1 LKNKKIPKVMTCLS
15 YPGGKS
21 KMIKNI
27 LSPLFP
33 DFIGDFYDPFIGG
46 GSIPLWIS
54 QIYPEKNIFVNDL
67 NEVLYNF
74 WNVLYKYPNELVE
87 SLTFIRKNADP
98 EDLERGKSLLKE
110 QEYLLYNTPNI
121 IIKNDDITR
130 ASAYFTLNKIAFSG
144 LTEHGSLSKSN
155 YKKKFN
161 LGNIQKLSTINSF
174 MENWKL
180 FNYDYET
187 FLSDS
192 VADDFVFLD
201 PPYDLGE
208 KNNTLYGKM
217 GEMHKGFDH
226 DRFAEVVKKL
236 PSKWMI
242 TYNDNEEIRARFRD
256 YIITD
261 QEYRYF
267 MTFKEDEKGNKKTR
281 KKNELII
288 TNY

>member
-1 LKNKKIPKVMTCLS
+1 MKNKKGPKTVCPIS
-15 YPGGKS
+15 YVGGKS
-21 KMIKNI
+21 KMVKNT

-33 DFIGDFYDPFIGG
+33 EFSGDFYDAFIGG
-46 GSIPLWIS
+46 GSIPLWVA
-54 QIYPEKNIFVNDL
+54 QMYPEKNIFVNDL

-74 WNVLYKYPNELVE
+74 WDTLHKYPEELIERTIWVRE
-87 SLTFIRKNADP
+87 HNDP
-98 EDLERGKSLLKE
+98 TDLEKGKQLLKNE
-110 QEYLLYNTPNI
+110 EYLLYNTA
-121 IIKNDDITR
+121 NDFTKANNLIR
-130 ASAYFTLNKIAFSG
+130 ATAYFVLNKIAFSG
-144 LTEHGSLSKSN
+144 LTEHGSLSKWN
-155 YKKKFN
+155 YANKFN
-161 LGNIQKLSTINSF
+161 VGNIQKLSTINSF
-174 MENWKL
+174 MKNWKL

-187 FLSDS
+187 FISDA
-192 VADDFVFLD
+192 VADDFIFLD

-217 GEMHKGFDH
+217 GEMHKWFEH
-226 DRFAEVVKKL
+226 ERFANVVKKI

-242 TYNDNEEIRARFRD
+242 TYNDNEEIRARFKD
-256 YIITD
+256 YIIID

>member
-1 LKNKKIPKVMTCLS
+1 MPKLKGPKTICPIS

-21 KMIKNI
+21 KMVKNI

-33 DFIGDFYDPFIGG
+33 EFSGDFYDAFIGG
-46 GSIPLWIS
+46 GSIPLWVS
-54 QIYPEKNIFVNDL
+54 QMYPEKNVFVNDL

-74 WNVLYKYPNELVE
+74 WNVLSKYPNGLIDN
-87 SLTFIRKNADP
+87 LTIIRDANDP
-98 EDLERGKSLLKE
+98 EDLEKGKQLLKR
-110 QEYLLYNTPNI
+110 QEAILYNE
-121 IIKNDDITR
+121 KSDDLER

-187 FLSDS
+187 FLKDS

>member
-1 LKNKKIPKVMTCLS
+1 MPKLMVPISMV
-15 YPGGKS
+15 GGKS
-21 KMIKNI
+21 KMVKNI

-33 DFIGDFYDPFIGG
+33 EFSGNFYDAFIGG
-46 GSIPLWIS
+46 GSIPLWVS

-74 WNVLYKYPNELVE
+74 WNVLKKYPNGLIDRLIV
-87 SLTFIRKNADP
+87 IRDANDP
-98 EDLERGKSLLKE
+98 EDLEKGKQLLKR
-110 QEYLLYNTPNI
+110 QETILYNE
-121 IIKNDDITR
+121 KSDDLER

-161 LGNIQKLSTINSF
+161 LGNIQKLSIINSF
-174 MENWKL
+174 MDNWKL

-187 FLSDS
+187 FLSDA

-226 DRFAEVVKKL
+226 NRFAEVVKKL

-267 MTFKEDEKGNKKTR
+267 MTLKKDKKGNKKTR